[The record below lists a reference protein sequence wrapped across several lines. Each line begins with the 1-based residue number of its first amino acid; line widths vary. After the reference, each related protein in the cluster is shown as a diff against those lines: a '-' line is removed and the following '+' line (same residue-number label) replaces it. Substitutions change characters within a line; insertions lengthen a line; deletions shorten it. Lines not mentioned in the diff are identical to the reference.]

1 MRIVFMGAPDFAAP
15 TLRAIASDGHEIA
28 AVYTRAPK
36 PAGRRGLQLVRT
48 PIHQFAEE
56 LGIPVF
62 TPASLR
68 DAAAT
73 EVFSSHAADAAVVVA
88 YGLILPR
95 AILGAARLG
104 CFNLHASL
112 LPRWRGAAP
121 IQRAIMAGDRETGVS
136 VMRMEEGLDTGP
148 IALEEKLAI
157 DASATAG
164 ELTEALARIGA
175 TLMVKA
181 LRLLADAGLVFQPQR
196 ADGATYAAKIDKG
209 ETPIDWRRDAQS
221 LLNQIHGLSPV
232 PGAWSEID
240 LGRGPERIKFLR
252 VETIETSGSPGE
264 VLDDSLAIACGRGA
278 LRIVEAQRGGKQA
291 MRRDEFQRG
300 AQIARGARFI
310 APEAPQSALPDRA

>member
-15 TLRAIASDGHEIA
+15 TLQAIAGQGHEIA
-28 AVYTRAPK
+28 AVYTRARK
-36 PAGRRGLQLVRT
+36 PAGRRGLQLAKT
-48 PIHQFAEE
+48 PIHRLAEE

-68 DAAAT
+68 DAAAADEFET
-73 EVFSSHAADAAVVVA
+73 HSADAAIVVA

-95 AILGAARLG
+95 AILAAPRLG

-148 IALEEKLAI
+148 IALEERLAI
-157 DASATAG
+157 SASATAG
-164 ELTEALARIGA
+164 EVTDALSRIGA
-175 TLMVKA
+175 ALMVRA
-181 LRLLADAGLVFQPQR
+181 LRELADGRLEFLPQR
-196 ADGATYAAKIDKG
+196 PEGASYAKKIDKG
-209 ETPIDWRRDAQS
+209 EARIDWRRDAQS
-221 LLNQIHGLSPV
+221 LRRQIHGLSPA

-240 LGRGPERIKFLR
+240 LGRGAERIKFLR
-252 VETIETSGSPGE
+252 VETLDASGPPGA

-291 MRRDEFQRG
+291 MRREEFQRG
-300 AQIARGARFI
+300 AQIGRGARFI
-310 APEAPQSALPDRA
+310 VPDAPQTELPDRA